1 MKIAFVD
8 NLQVGGGLSRFS
20 LLLCK
25 SLIELEDGIQ
35 IDYFIHCQNLKLVP
49 ELLSI
54 KKVNVIVLNSTLP
67 LNNAGKVILKLK
79 SFLGIKTH
87 INPVIDEIEKNV
99 NEKYDVAFFPSAHM
113 MERPNLKIPIV
124 GTLHDFNWKYFFGR
138 QIFSSDF
145 VKKMDVEIVKWMQG
159 GFTVCSAQDVVD
171 EAKKLY
177 PNVEKYPKV
186 IHIAPV
192 VVNTMVSEL
201 QSTEILS
208 KLNINYPYIIFPGN
222 FFPHKNHLN
231 LFSAFYLLK
240 QRAGFENY
248 KLLLTGVN
256 SEQVNYGVAEYR
268 GVQLISV
275 VKQDSDFDIR
285 GLGYQSNEVIDVLIA
300 NAKLL
305 VSPSIYEAIC
315 TPAMDAWNFGVPTAI
330 SDIAPFREH
339 EKAWGVQS
347 VYFDP
352 MNPTDIADKLEACLN
367 DYENTKKQGQ
377 ISRDKMKAYGWG
389 KVATSYLEVFKNAKE
404 NK

>member
-25 SLIELEDGIQ
+25 SLIELDETIQ
-35 IDYFIHCQNLKLVP
+35 IDYFIHSQNLKLVP

-54 KKVNVIVLNSTLP
+54 KKVKVIVLKSTLP
-67 LNNAGKVILKLK
+67 LNNTGKVIFKLK
-79 SFLGIKTH
+79 SFLGIKSI
-87 INPVIDEIEKNV
+87 INPVIDEIEKSV

-177 PNVEKYPKV
+177 PNVELYPKV

-201 QSTEILS
+201 QSSEILN
-208 KLNINYPYIIFPGN
+208 KLNIQYPYIIFPGN

-231 LFSAFYLLK
+231 LFTAFYLLK

-268 GVQLISV
+268 GVQLISEAN
-275 VKQDSDFDIR
+275 QNSDFDVR

-352 MNPTDIADKLEACLN
+352 MNPTDIANKIEACLN

-377 ISRDKMKAYGWG
+377 ISRDKMKAYGWD
-389 KVATSYLEVFKNAKE
+389 KVATSYLEVFKNAID

>member
-25 SLIELEDGIQ
+25 SLIELDETIQ
-35 IDYFIHCQNLKLVP
+35 IDYFIHSQNLKLVP

-54 KKVNVIVLNSTLP
+54 KKVKVIVLQSTLS
-67 LNNAGKVILKLK
+67 LNNIGKVFFKLK
-79 SFLGIKTH
+79 SFLGIKSI
-87 INPVIDEIEKNV
+87 INPVIDEIEKSV

-145 VKKMDVEIVKWMQG
+145 VKKMDFEIVKWMKG

-177 PNVEKYPKV
+177 PNVEIYPKV

-192 VVNTMVSEL
+192 VVNTKVSEL
-201 QSTEILS
+201 QSNETLK

-231 LFSAFYLLK
+231 LFTAFYLLK
-240 QRAGFENY
+240 QRAGLENY

-256 SEQVNYGVAEYR
+256 SEQFNYGIAEYR
-268 GVQLISV
+268 GIQLISE
-275 VKQDSDFDIR
+275 VKQNSDFDVR

-352 MNPTDIADKLEACLN
+352 MNPTDIANKIEACLN

-377 ISRDKMKAYGWG
+377 ISRDKMKAYGWD
-389 KVATSYLEVFKNAKE
+389 KVATSYLEVFKNAIE

>member
-25 SLIELEDGIQ
+25 SLIELDETIQ
-35 IDYFIHCQNLKLVP
+35 IDYFIHSQNLKLVP

-54 KKVNVIVLNSTLP
+54 KKINVIVLKSTLP
-67 LNNAGKVILKLK
+67 LNNTGKVFFKLK
-79 SFLGIKTH
+79 SYLGIKSLS
-87 INPVIDEIEKNV
+87 NPVIDEIQKSV
-99 NEKYDVAFFPSAHM
+99 NEKYNVAFFPSAHM
-113 MERPNLKIPIV
+113 MERPTLKIPIV

-145 VKKMDVEIVKWMQG
+145 VKKMDVEIIKWMQG

-177 PNVEKYPKV
+177 PNVELYPKV

-192 VVNTMVSEL
+192 VVNKMVSEL
-201 QSTEILS
+201 QSTEILN

-231 LFSAFYLLK
+231 LFTAFYLLK

-268 GVQLISV
+268 GVQLISE
-275 VKQDSDFDIR
+275 VKQISDFDVR

-330 SDIAPFREH
+330 SDIAPFKEH
-339 EKAWGVQS
+339 EKVWGVQS

-352 MNPTDIADKLEACLN
+352 MNPTDIANKIEACLN

-377 ISRDKMKAYGWG
+377 ISRNKMSAYGWN
-389 KVATSYLEVFKNAKE
+389 KVATSYLEVFKNAIE

>member
-25 SLIELEDGIQ
+25 SLVQLDETIQ
-35 IDYFIHCQNLKLVP
+35 IDYLIHSQNLKLVP

-54 KKVNVIVLNSTLP
+54 KKVNVIVLKSTLP
-67 LNNAGKVILKLK
+67 LSFLGKVLFKIKFLLGNK
-79 SFLGIKTH
+79 SFL
-87 INPVIDEIEKNV
+87 NPVIAEIEKIV
-99 NEKYDVAFFPSAHM
+99 DEKYNVAFFPSAHM
-113 MERPNLKIPIV
+113 MERPDLRIPIV

-138 QIFSSDF
+138 QIFSTDF
-145 VKKMDVEIVKWMQG
+145 VKKMDVEIVKWMRG
-159 GFTVCSAQDVVD
+159 GYTVCSAQDVVD

-177 PNVEKYPKV
+177 PEVKRYPKV

-192 VVNTMVSEL
+192 VVNTTVSENK
-201 QSTEILS
+201 STEILNQ
-208 KLNINYPYIIFPGN
+208 LNINYPYIIFPGN

-231 LFSAFYLLK
+231 LFTAFYLLK
-240 QRAGFENY
+240 QRAGFDKY

-268 GVQLISV
+268 GVRLISEI
-275 VKQDSDFDIR
+275 KHETDFNVR

-300 NAKLL
+300 NARLL

-352 MNPTDIADKLEACLN
+352 MNPLDIADKLEACLN

-377 ISRDKMKAYGWG
+377 ISKDKMKEYGWE
-389 KVATSYLEVFKNAKE
+389 KVAASYFEVFKNAVE

>member
-389 KVATSYLEVFKNAKE
+389 KVATSYLEVFKNAIE

>member
-25 SLIELEDGIQ
+25 NLVDLDETIQ
-35 IDYFIHCQNLKLVP
+35 IDYLIHSQNLKLIP
-49 ELLSI
+49 ELLFI
-54 KKVNVIVLNSTLP
+54 KKVNVIVLKSTLP
-67 LNNAGKVILKLK
+67 LNFLGKVLFKMK
-79 SFLGIKTH
+79 SFLGNKSLH
-87 INPVIDEIEKNV
+87 NPVIAEIEKIV
-99 NEKYDVAFFPSAHM
+99 DQKYNVAFFPSAHM

-138 QIFSSDF
+138 QIFSTDF
-145 VKKMDVEIVKWMQG
+145 VKKMDVEIIKWMQG
-159 GFTVCSAQDVVD
+159 GYTVSSAQDVVD

-177 PNVEKYPKV
+177 PEVKRYPKV

-192 VVNTMVSEL
+192 VVNTTVSENK
-201 QSTEILS
+201 STEILNQ
-208 KLNINYPYIIFPGN
+208 LNINYPYIIFPGN

-231 LFSAFYLLK
+231 LFTAFYLLK
-240 QRAGFENY
+240 QRAGFDKY
-248 KLLLTGVN
+248 KLLLTGIN

-268 GVQLISV
+268 GVRLIS
-275 VKQDSDFDIR
+275 DITHETDFNIR

-300 NAKLL
+300 NARIL

-352 MNPTDIADKLEACLN
+352 MNPLDIADKLEACLN
-367 DYENTKKQGQ
+367 DYESTKKQGE
-377 ISRDKMKAYGWG
+377 ISKEKMRAYSWE
-389 KVATSYLEVFKNAKE
+389 KVAASYFEVFKNAVE